1 MADIE
6 PLCAYRL
13 WVYTSPADK
22 GDGKGDVGFALHG
35 TVRTV
40 TLDNLHTRVPR
51 QGQLFVPGKA
61 CELYVDAEDAG
72 TLRSLTVAY
81 DFGGLPD
88 AHPWHLLQVIVRS
101 STTGHVRLFVAEGA
115 VLRGPRMELDLAPTL
130 SWYEDRYGNCTEHP
144 PAAPP
149 ANGRWLWPVVD
160 LVPEAPKGGGA
171 ASQGGG
177 GAAEEHGSGADAERI
192 GQLAKVHYQ
201 LWEALCQEEVAP
213 LVDAALEDLR
223 LERTPGT
230 LLHACMQAAAGN
242 PHANQRATA
251 EQLQRDNASLQLAL
265 TTLRAQEEQRASAAE
280 LAGKDRERLLEQ
292 QRENERL
299 KAQLA
304 EQTKAPPKPAEKTS
318 RACVIS

>member
-1 MADIE
+1 M
-6 PLCAYRL
+6 
-13 WVYTSPADK
+13 
-22 GDGKGDVGFALHG
+22 
-35 TVRTV
+35 
-40 TLDNLHTRVPR
+40 
-51 QGQLFVPGKA
+51 
-61 CELYVDAEDAG
+61 
-72 TLRSLTVAY
+72 
-81 DFGGLPD
+81 
-88 AHPWHLLQVIVRS
+88 
-101 STTGHVRLFVAEGA
+101 
-115 VLRGPRMELDLAPTL
+115 
-130 SWYEDRYGNCTEHP
+130 
-144 PAAPP
+144 
-149 ANGRWLWPVVD
+149 
-160 LVPEAPKGGGA
+160 
-171 ASQGGG
+171 
-177 GAAEEHGSGADAERI
+177 
-192 GQLAKVHYQ
+192 HYQ

-304 EQTKAPPKPAEKTS
+304 EQTGAAQAGGEDESSVRDKLTPAFKRS
-318 RACVIS
+318 RVFTRQGVLQVKYHTVPYSTVPWYI